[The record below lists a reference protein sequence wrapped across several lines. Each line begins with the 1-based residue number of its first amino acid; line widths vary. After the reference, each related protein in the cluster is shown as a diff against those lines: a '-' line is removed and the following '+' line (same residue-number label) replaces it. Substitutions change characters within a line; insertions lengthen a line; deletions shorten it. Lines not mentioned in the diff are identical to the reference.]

1 MNEDEENEPDSSLYH
16 EVQPPMWKT
25 YLYQL
30 QLRAPK
36 PMRVRCERQITN
48 RPLQYG
54 KEFHGLISREEADRL
69 VSVKSG
75 SYLVRESQKSP
86 GSYALSMRI
95 GTQTMNFR
103 LYYDGLH
110 YVAEKRFE
118 TLNDLVEDGL
128 ISMYIEMNAKD
139 YIETMDN
146 DDVPPVPPERSESTR
161 RRISSSD
168 ANEQPS
174 GDRRPSVDHRQSIKA
189 ASAYAKEHNFKVHTY
204 KGFYW
209 CDFCKNFL
217 WGLKQQGHK
226 CQDCGY
232 NAHKQCVPKL
242 KNNKNCQ
249 PHKKLIKRVFGV
261 DLTTLVKAHN
271 TKLPTIVEECVREVE
286 KRGMKSEGI
295 YRVSGFADDI
305 DNLKNLYDK
314 GDFVDIGSSK
324 YDDINIIAGA
334 LKLYL
339 RMLPLPVIT
348 FETYN
353 KFIDAIQLEK
363 NQCIE
368 AIGKALGDL
377 PHAHYATLK
386 FLISHLKIVTSYAKD
401 NMMTSEN
408 LSIVF
413 GPTLMRL
420 PEEKSLLE
428 CQSYLKLQKLVVQL
442 MIDDYVTLFG
452 V

>member
-1 MNEDEENEPDSSLYH
+1 MNDDEDNEPDSSLYH
-16 EVQPPMWKT
+16 EVQPPVWKS

-36 PMRVRCERQITN
+36 PTRVRCERQIPN
-48 RPLQYG
+48 KPRQYG

-69 VSVKSG
+69 VSAQSG

-95 GTQTMNFR
+95 NKQTMNFR
-103 LYYDGLH
+103 LYYDGMH

-139 YIETMDN
+139 YIDTMMLDPA
-146 DDVPPVPPERSESTR
+146 PPTDRDASRKTESADGNGQKQT
-161 RRISSSD
+161 
-168 ANEQPS
+168 
-174 GDRRPSVDHRQSIKA
+174 GDSRRPSVDHRQSIKA
-189 ASAYAKEHNFKVHTY
+189 AAYVKAHNFKVHTY

-226 CQDCGY
+226 CQDCGL
-232 NAHKQCVPKL
+232 NAHKQCVLRL
-242 KNNKNCQ
+242 KEDNCQ
-249 PHKKLIKRVFGV
+249 PHKKLVKRVFGV

-271 TKLPTIVEECVREVE
+271 TKFPIIVEECVKEVE
-286 KRGMKSEGI
+286 KRGMTSEGI

-305 DNLKNLYDK
+305 ELLKNLYDK
-314 GDFVDIGSSK
+314 GDVVEIGSSK
-324 YDDINIIAGA
+324 FDDINIIAGA

-339 RMLPLPVIT
+339 RMLPLPIIT
-348 FETYN
+348 FETYG
-353 KFIDAIQLEK
+353 KFMDAIALEG
-363 NQCIE
+363 NARIE
-368 AIGKALGDL
+368 AVGRALEEL

-386 FLISHLKIVTSYAKD
+386 YLISHLNRVTKHAKE

-420 PEEKSLLE
+420 PEDKSLLE
-428 CQSYLKLQKLVVQL
+428 SQSLIKFQKLVVQCL
-442 MIDDYVTLFG
+442 IDEFVTLFG
-452 V
+452 E

>member
-1 MNEDEENEPDSSLYH
+1 MNEDEENEPDGSLYH
-16 EVQPPMWKT
+16 EVQPPVWKS

-36 PMRVRCERQITN
+36 PTRVRCERQIN
-48 RPLQYG
+48 NKPNHYG

-69 VSVKSG
+69 VSAQSG

-95 GTQTMNFR
+95 QNQTMNFR
-103 LYYDGLH
+103 LYYDGMH

-139 YIETMDN
+139 YIETMMLQ
-146 DDVPPVPPERSESTR
+146 PPTPPKRSESTR

-168 ANEQPS
+168 ANEQKQT
-174 GDRRPSVDHRQSIKA
+174 GDERRPSVDHRQSIKSA
-189 ASAYAKEHNFKVHTY
+189 AGYTKEHNFKVHTY

-209 CDFCKNFL
+209 CDYCKNFL

-226 CQDCGY
+226 CQDCGL
-232 NAHKQCVPKL
+232 NAHKQCITRLIKD
-242 KNNKNCQ
+242 NCQ
-249 PHKKLIKRVFGV
+249 PHKKLVKRVFGV

-271 TKLPTIVEECVREVE
+271 TKLPTILEDCVREVE
-286 KRGMKSEGI
+286 KRGMTCEGI

-305 DNLKNLYDK
+305 EYLKTLYDK
-314 GDFVDIGSSK
+314 GDVVDVGPSK
-324 YDDINIIAGA
+324 FGDINIIAGA

-353 KFIDAIQLEK
+353 KFIEAIQLEK
-363 NQCIE
+363 NACIE
-368 AIGKALGDL
+368 AIGRSLAEL

-386 FLISHLKIVTSYAKD
+386 YIISHLNIVTTHYKD

-413 GPTLMRL
+413 GPTLMRT
-420 PEEKSLLE
+420 PEDKSLLE
-428 CQSYLKLQKLVVQL
+428 CQSLIKFQKLVVQCL
-442 MIDDYVTLFG
+442 IDNYYTLFG
-452 V
+452 A